1 MSFKITSHREL
12 DVLADVPDIPG
23 AQPGDTIEFS
33 LTHEVELP
41 DGMKMWAK
49 FGLTSVITE
58 DEDATSAADRVAV
71 YVMNQIAAKIRT
83 AVAHSTTIA

>member
-1 MSFKITSHREL
+1 MTNLKIHSNRADVL
-12 DVLADVPDIPG
+12 DVDG
-23 AQPGDTIEFS
+23 ASPGDTIEFN

-49 FGLTSVITE
+49 FGVTSQIRE
-58 DEDATSAADRVAV
+58 DEDANGAADRVSV
-71 YVMNQIAAKIRT
+71 YVMNQIASKIRA